1 MNPEDS
7 TPNPPPAED
16 KNFSKRHLPGT
27 PAGESKGML
36 PGMAVIGVYLLV
48 LGMFNVFA
56 ALHGAFGTG
65 AARNSVLGIC
75 TLLVLGV
82 FGLLRLRR
90 WGWSL
95 VAVACLLMAFGFFY
109 GFVHSHIVP
118 YIVQGLFSLVFFL
131 YLVRPEVRERLR

>member
-1 MNPEDS
+1 MDTQSQN
-7 TPNPPPAED
+7 TPAAED
-16 KNFSKRHLPGT
+16 TNFSKRHLPGT

-36 PGMAVIGVYLLV
+36 PGMAVIGLYLLV
-48 LGMFNVFA
+48 LGMFNAFA
-56 ALHGAFGTG
+56 AIHGTFGAG

-75 TLLVLGV
+75 TLIVLGV

-95 VAVACLLMAFGFFY
+95 VTVACLLMAVGFFY

-118 YIVQGLFSLVFFL
+118 YIVQGLFALVFFL
-131 YLVRPEVRERLR
+131 YLSRPEVRERLR